1 MNTTNSG
8 GFRMV
13 NILETVIDAMKSLT
27 VQDEDQPLH
36 VGEVMSCWIYLAGLE

>member
-1 MNTTNSG
+1 MYTISSG

-36 VGEVMSCWIYLAGLE
+36 VGEVMSTEFT